1 MRGAAESTTT
11 LHSAR
16 LPDAGSSH
24 RHRTAQ
30 PSPRRALVTGGS
42 GGIGT
47 AICEALA
54 SGGFHVIVH
63 ASRHL
68 ERAAVLAD
76 DLVRRGLHASA
87 VAFDLTDAAATA
99 DAVEHLLDDG
109 PIQVLVNNAGIHRD
123 MLMAGMSHDAWHDV
137 VDTNLA
143 GFFRVTQPLLL
154 PMVRTRWGR
163 IVNIS
168 SVAASAGNK
177 GQVAYAASKAGLE
190 GATRSLAIELASRGI
205 TVNSVAPGIIA
216 TAMSDEAFSPERV
229 RSMVPVGRAGRPQEV
244 ASLVAYLASD
254 AASYLTGQT
263 IGVNGGLC

>member
-1 MRGAAESTTT
+1 MPRAVESTVEPS
-11 LHSAR
+11 SAHF
-16 LPDAGSSH
+16 PDARSGH
-24 RHRTAQ
+24 RYSTAQ

-54 SGGFHVIVH
+54 NGGFHVIVH
-63 ASRHL
+63 ASRHIQ
-68 ERAAVLAD
+68 RARTLAD
-76 DLVRRGLHASA
+76 DLLRRGLHASA
-87 VAFDLTDAAATA
+87 VAFDLTDAAATQQ
-99 DAVEHLLDDG
+99 AVEHLLQDG

-123 MLMAGMSHDAWHDV
+123 VLMAGMRHDAWHDV
-137 VDTNLA
+137 IDTNLA

-168 SVAASAGNK
+168 SVAARAGNK

-190 GATRSLAIELASRGI
+190 GATRSLAIELAGRGI

-216 TAMSDEAFSPERV
+216 TAMIDEAFSDERV
-229 RSMVPVGRAGRPQEV
+229 RSMVPVGRAGSPQEV
-244 ASLVAYLASD
+244 AALVAFLASD
-254 AASYLTGQT
+254 AASYITGQT